1 MIVSIGILGGIIA
14 GHIYQAKQNPRYLLG
29 HTIGFSCVVVQTIL
43 TVVLRFLFTRLNRRR
58 SEMNE
63 EEIQR
68 EIQRYNGSEIG
79 DRHPTF
85 RYIL

>member
-14 GHIYQAKQNPRYLLG
+14 GQIYQAKQRPRYFLG

-43 TVVLRFLFTRLNRRR
+43 TLLLRFLFTCLNQRR
-58 SEMNE
+58 SEMND
-63 EEIQR
+63 EEIQQQI
-68 EIQRYNGSEIG
+68 ERYNGSEIG

-85 RYIL
+85 RYTL